1 MTVNF
6 CRICNQFSISS
17 TLFDLVTLSGN
28 VFNTLA
34 DIEAIGD
41 DFHWDESGGCGKGEQ
56 NGLPVGCGGPS
67 LRIGNVVV
75 GGDTSE
81 VRKREIRSQK

>member
-1 MTVNF
+1 MLT
-6 CRICNQFSISS
+6 FSAGEAWMIRDSE
-17 TLFDLVTLSGN
+17 LAEPVRDATLSGN

-34 DIEAIGD
+34 DIEAIAD
-41 DFHWDESGGCGKGEQ
+41 YFSWDESGGCNKGGQ

-67 LRIGNVVV
+67 LRIHNVVV

-81 VRKREIRSQK
+81 VRS